1 MIKNKRILITG
12 MAGSI
17 GSELMRQLAPNNKIF
32 GIDTNETGIFD
43 LIEEHQLKGQWVYG
57 RIGDVRDMNTVND
70 VFSDFKPEIVI
81 HAAALKHVKPNEDY
95 PLEAIQTN
103 VIGTYNVIYC
113 AKKWQTKRFVFIS
126 TDKVVN
132 ANSIMGGTKKLGEI
146 MARNNGFV
154 AVRFGNVMGSRGSVI
169 PFWQNQIEKGG
180 PITVT
185 DERMERYFMD
195 IPEACSLV
203 LYAAEHGKAGETWVL
218 DMGERVNVLEL
229 ARKIIKETK
238 KDIKIKM
245 IGIRPGETLS
255 ERLMTEEE
263 EKTATKRG
271 RFNIIK

>member
-1 MIKNKRILITG
+1 

-17 GSELMRQLAPNNKIF
+17 GSELMCQLAPNNKIF

-43 LIEEHQLKGQWVYG
+43 LIEEHQLKGEWVYG

-146 MARNNGFV
+146 MARNQGFV

-169 PFWQNQIEKGG
+169 PFWQKQIEKGD

-203 LYAAEHGKAGETWVL
+203 LYAAEHGKPGETWVL